1 MNMRYGVLLVVIC
14 AGLRGQ
20 QAAKGTRELTVT
32 RSGEGDAASIHLRNE
47 YPAAATAWVLQCET
61 QTGGSR
67 HYWNDQDLS
76 FQSKPIGA
84 GEEIDFKMPQRPPAM
99 MQRAGADTGNCED
112 FHVAAAV
119 FADGTVTGDLRWINA
134 IVADRRQTYQ
144 DIAKAKD
151 ILSAAISEG
160 TEAKSVIDKLA
171 EWRKSETPGMLPGA
185 KPMPTHG
192 PSFGW
197 QSQGT
202 APPAMRM
209 FRSPVPGAAL
219 WLVGTQ
225 GKSPADASKTLGE
238 WRDRLAKLAPVTE
251 SGGPEPARPRM
262 LSGAPFTPPS
272 DSEMVGK
279 PAPEF
284 AMRDVEGR
292 EYTLAGLKGKPVLLD
307 FWATWCEPCRESM
320 PHVQKLYEQFK
331 DKGLVVLG
339 VDTNEAAEK
348 ARKYFEDNKYS
359 FASLLGSGNDVIEKY
374 SAHSIPRLVLIDKD
388 GVVRYTH
395 TGWGTG
401 MDLTPEVKK
410 LVE

>member
-1 MNMRYGVLLVVIC
+1 MNKRYGVLIVVIC

-47 YPAAATAWVLQCET
+47 YPAGATAWVFQCVT
-61 QTGGSR
+61 PTGGSS
-67 HYWNDQDLS
+67 YYCNDQDLS

-84 GEEIDFKMPQRPPAM
+84 GDSIDFKMPQRPAAM
-99 MQRAGADTGNCED
+99 TQRAGADTGNCED

-144 DIAKAKD
+144 DITKAKD
-151 ILSAAISEG
+151 ILSAAVSEG
-160 TEAKSVIDKLA
+160 ADAKIVIDKLA
-171 EWRKSETPGMLPGA
+171 EWRKSETPGMAGA
-185 KPMPTHG
+185 RPTPING

-219 WLVGTQ
+219 WLVETQ
-225 GKSPADASKTLGE
+225 GKSPADASKALGE
-238 WRDRLAKLAPVTE
+238 WRDRLAKLVPVTE
-251 SGGPEPARPRM
+251 SGGSARPRM

-272 DSEMVGK
+272 DAEMVGK
-279 PAPEF
+279 PAPDF

-320 PHVQKLYEQFK
+320 PHVQKLYELFK

-339 VDTNEAAEK
+339 VDTNEAADT

-359 FASLLGSGNDVIEKY
+359 FASLLGSGNDVIEKF
-374 SAHSIPRLVLIDKD
+374 SAHSIPRVVLIDKD

-401 MDLTPEVKK
+401 MDLTSEVKK